1 MCGGDGGDRRGRTFP
16 ILYITTPDQPPHGG
30 VTGSS
35 SLRELVGANERHP
48 EDRRV
53 RTRLGSHPA

>member
-1 MCGGDGGDRRGRTFP
+1 MGGPGGGGEGGVGERRTFP

-35 SLRELVGANERHP
+35 NIKGGREGKEKWR
-48 EDRRV
+48 EIRKK
-53 RTRLGSHPA
+53 